1 MIVDTPC
8 QIDVGVEITLSAAQ
22 RGDVRDVA
30 GGSMMEEPP
39 WDSQD
44 NRAENQEI
52 YKCTLVQELRRLGR
66 SQVCCMLRLQ
76 PRYATSN
83 MLPSCWKCKTLVQ
96 S

>member
-8 QIDVGVEITLSAAQ
+8 QIDVGVDITLSAAQ

-30 GGSMMEEPP
+30 GGSMMEEPL
-39 WDSQD
+39 WDSQHYED

-66 SQVCCMLRLQ
+66 SQVCCML
-76 PRYATSN
+76 
-83 MLPSCWKCKTLVQ
+83 
-96 S
+96 